1 MTSGILFDVGINTE
15 ALSDDE
21 FPITESELGM
31 IEESGILI
39 DGGVGTNALSE
50 DEFDIVPDS
59 EPERIERALANVSQA
74 EPSNPQPQSPQL
86 RSPIPSPVQ
95 LPIPSPSPEPQPQT
109 AFHIYAGAFPSQEAA
124 MTNRYYTD
132 SITICIVEDPRL
144 VLSTVENEGEDYW
157 MVKSDSIPSRWMR
170 SFEEGIPQAGKKNAC
185 WEWVHVLYALHKKT
199 GSSRLF
205 SLKWTSFKNGLLK
218 QNWKVWEVLKSSDLV
233 LGGIPLS
240 GDFMSVKD
248 AFTCEELPMAMESL
262 KTICKMTNVFPT
274 PDQELWLGQK
284 LMLMDGLA
292 EIAERVT
299 KTHYPKYFEIKDP
312 RDGRLSKRGDLRIKR
327 GYSERRLHVPQNSLD
342 VFREKLQKW
351 VEDTEQAYDHDVLRQ
366 LGVEARWIG
375 TSYVETL
382 KWVGEM
388 RVYFVGG
395 VRRKTLWTLPKAG
408 GLSLSQ
414 KSEDFIEGVG
424 EKKGKLKM
432 EPEGFEKV
440 KEGFRDF
447 VEESYRA
454 LVKKAEKDM
463 GTGNSDLRVFCR
475 LDVAAMRVEE
485 SEGASEGMGF
495 FVNGVRGMGA
505 GLFFSYAGQDM
516 EEFSKDIAIA
526 LRTWVAIRRSV
537 REEVEGVEA

>member
-1 MTSGILFDVGINTE
+1 MFVKCPHICIHSKTKTASGIIWKKGSTYSSHIQSKSIHPNCDATCPAYKQRKHPHDDVTEEDWRRFGDATFERFFKRKDRNLLALGAIPSQCLSGENQEKLSSVVVQSSDVENTAMVAPGSGPPVAGPSRLSRSPTPARTPGQRRSRSSLPAVPPSPESPFQPFPVTLPAKQRLVTPRSGPPMAGPSRRSRSPTPVRVPSLRRSRSPTPVRTPSLRRPRSPTPAWTLLPPVQPSPGPAFQPSPVLSPATLPLRHDVSIGTTPKPSRTLRDIGVGMTPRPSRTLQDVSIGMTSGILFDVGINTE

-95 LPIPSPSPEPQPQT
+95 LPIPSSSPEPQPQT

-144 VLSTVENEGEDYW
+144 VPSTVENEGEDYW

-218 QNWKVWEVLKSSDLV
+218 QNWKVWEVLKSSDLH
-233 LGGIPLS
+233 G
-240 GDFMSVKD
+240 
-248 AFTCEELPMAMESL
+248 
-262 KTICKMTNVFPT
+262 
-274 PDQELWLGQK
+274 
-284 LMLMDGLA
+284 
-292 EIAERVT
+292 
-299 KTHYPKYFEIKDP
+299 
-312 RDGRLSKRGDLRIKR
+312 
-327 GYSERRLHVPQNSLD
+327 
-342 VFREKLQKW
+342 
-351 VEDTEQAYDHDVLRQ
+351 
-366 LGVEARWIG
+366 
-375 TSYVETL
+375 
-382 KWVGEM
+382 
-388 RVYFVGG
+388 
-395 VRRKTLWTLPKAG
+395 
-408 GLSLSQ
+408 
-414 KSEDFIEGVG
+414 
-424 EKKGKLKM
+424 
-432 EPEGFEKV
+432 
-440 KEGFRDF
+440 
-447 VEESYRA
+447 
-454 LVKKAEKDM
+454 
-463 GTGNSDLRVFCR
+463 
-475 LDVAAMRVEE
+475 
-485 SEGASEGMGF
+485 
-495 FVNGVRGMGA
+495 
-505 GLFFSYAGQDM
+505 
-516 EEFSKDIAIA
+516 
-526 LRTWVAIRRSV
+526 
-537 REEVEGVEA
+537 